1 MAYME
6 WVSEVAVPVPHAA
19 LSNADWADAW
29 SVEIEQPFSTAK
41 SAGDAIVENFPIWT
55 YPLLALRQ
63 IIMFPF
69 GLMGPKDAEK
79 LPVEKIGFFPIVSES
94 QDRVIAGFDD
104 KHLDFRIIVEI
115 EPRDKSQL
123 VRLTTVIRRHN
134 WVGRAYLASILP
146 FHRLIIK
153 LALDKTRKNQM

>member
-1 MAYME
+1 
-6 WVSEVAVPVPHAA
+6 
-19 LSNADWADAW
+19 
-29 SVEIEQPFSTAK
+29 
-41 SAGDAIVENFPIWT
+41 
-55 YPLLALRQ
+55 
-63 IIMFPF
+63 MFPF

-134 WVGRAYLASILP
+134 WVGRAYLATILP

-153 LALDKTRKNQM
+153 LALDKTRKNQTLTA